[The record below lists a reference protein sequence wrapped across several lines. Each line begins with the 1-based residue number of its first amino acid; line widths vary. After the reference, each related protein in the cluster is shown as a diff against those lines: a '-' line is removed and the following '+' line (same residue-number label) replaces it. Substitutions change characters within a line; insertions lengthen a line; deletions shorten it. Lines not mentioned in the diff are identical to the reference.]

1 MSIFVKKEKF
11 ELVEGLVE
19 KNKLS
24 LKEALALLD
33 ISICFED
40 IDFGTVSIPAWAP
53 AMVPWNTPEI
63 NLDPLPYKVTLVPE
77 YPGPLVQYGDYHPQP
92 IMS

>member
-33 ISICFED
+33 ISICFEN
-40 IDFGTVSIPAWAP
+40 IDSGTVTIPAWAP
-53 AMVPWNTPEI
+53 VTVPWGTAPT
-63 NLDPLPYKVTLVPE
+63 NLDPLPYKRTLASE
-77 YPGPLVQYGDYHPQP
+77 YPGPLAQYGDYHPQP